1 MIGYFMYLFD
11 VQGFQVSTIRSHRS
25 ALSRPLWAGF
35 KFNLNKDVFT
45 HLFEALPLERPAP
58 CKRPISLSLDVVLQ
72 NLLKD
77 KFLMIYY
84 SLRKWPSY

>member
-45 HLFEALPLERPAP
+45 HLFEALALKCPAP
-58 CKRPISLSLDVVLQ
+58 CERPISWSLDMVLKNSQ
-72 NLLKD
+72 DN
-77 KFLMIYY
+77 F
-84 SLRKWPSY
+84 